1 MHEIIRRAIADLS
14 ALIDGADSE
23 DADHIRELI
32 ERLQS
37 MDDTIRQAI
46 ADLSALIDSAD
57 SEDAERI
64 RELIERL
71 QNFDAHVQ

>member
-1 MHEIIRRAIADLS
+1 MHDAIRRAIAGLS
-14 ALIDGADSE
+14 ALIDGADRE
-23 DADHIRELI
+23 DAEHIRELI

-37 MDDTIRQAI
+37 MDDTIRQVI
-46 ADLSALIDSAD
+46 ADLSALIDGAD

-71 QNFDAHVQ
+71 QNFDAHV